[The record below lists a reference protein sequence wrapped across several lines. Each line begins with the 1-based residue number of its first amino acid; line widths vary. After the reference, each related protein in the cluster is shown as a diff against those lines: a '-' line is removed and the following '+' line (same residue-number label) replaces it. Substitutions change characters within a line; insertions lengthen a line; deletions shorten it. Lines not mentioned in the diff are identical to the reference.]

1 MRLAAFLP
9 IFALSTM
16 LIAKDMTEGKVTAK
30 SLSKLTFAPD
40 GTLFIGDSIGARI
53 FALDLGDKT
62 PVATVKPLTV
72 NDLESKIGPMMG
84 ADAKDVLVH
93 DMAVNPVSKNVY
105 MTVSRGKRG
114 FKTQWQLPNDA
125 ANASVLLKITPAGE
139 ISEVKLD
146 KVKHSSIE
154 ISNPLPEGKLV
165 NTWKKPQESERSD
178 VVSDM
183 HYLDGKLYVA
193 GLSNEEF
200 ASTMRIFSYPF
211 DSAQST
217 QLEIYHGAHGQW
229 ETESPVRS
237 FLPYTINGKKHLI
250 ASYLC
255 TPLVLFPVD
264 TLKDKTKV
272 KGTTIAELGFGNQPV
287 DMVMFRGSA
296 DPRPGQQST
305 KEYLLIVNSTRGLMR
320 ISAEELA
327 KPHTPITSKAEA
339 WTGVKMEQ
347 ERGQGVL
354 MAENF
359 GEKHLLMLQRNPLT
373 GALNLWSAQVSQ

>member
-1 MRLAAFLP
+1 MRLAALLS
-9 IFALSTM
+9 IFALSS
-16 LIAKDMTEGKVTAK
+16 LLVAKDMTEGKVTAK

-53 FALDLGDKT
+53 FALDLGDNT
-62 PVATVKPLTV
+62 PVATVKPLTI

-84 ADAKDVLVH
+84 TDAKDVLVH

-105 MTVSRGKRG
+105 VTVSRGKRG
-114 FKTQWQLPNDA
+114 FRAGWQLPNDA

-154 ISNPLPEGKLV
+154 ITNPIAEGKPAAS
-165 NTWKKPQESERSD
+165 WKKAPESERAD

-217 QLEIYHGAHGQW
+217 QLEIYHGAHGKW

-237 FLPYTINGKKHLI
+237 FLPYTLNGKKHLI

-255 TPLVLFPVD
+255 TPVVLFPVD

-287 DMVMFRGSA
+287 DMLTFRGQ
-296 DPRPGQQST
+296 GG
-305 KEYLLIVNSTRGLMR
+305 KEWLMVVNSTRGLMR

-327 KPHTPITSKAEA
+327 KPHTGITTRADA
-339 WTGVKMEQ
+339 WTGVKIEQ

-359 GEKHLLMLQRNPLT
+359 GEKHVLMLQRHPLT